1 VDFGPVHGAIE
12 AGYEPQIEPAA
23 VVHYRL
29 HWRPGRVL
37 GRGFVDGQAGPA
49 LYVRHRSVGIQPPTA
64 AEVRQRYRHMARGAM
79 TDVWSATTRVNWLY
93 ELGCCVGRTDASVRH
108 GVRYL

>member
-1 VDFGPVHGAIE
+1 MARKLVWGRPGPKIIGPPSRQRSWLAELVDFGPVHGAIE

-49 LYVRHRSVGIQPPTA
+49 LY
-64 AEVRQRYRHMARGAM
+64 
-79 TDVWSATTRVNWLY
+79 